1 MIANLVQIKSL
12 EQLKNLLSSGQ
23 VLFVLGERVIPDNG
37 VWALFLNGS
46 TVKEQLEK
54 GRFWYDPTKL

>member
-12 EQLKNLLSSGQ
+12 EQLKNLLPSGQ
-23 VLFVLGERVIPDNG
+23 VLFVLGGRVIPDSG
-37 VWALFLNGS
+37 VWSLFLNGS

>member
-1 MIANLVQIKSL
+1 MIQIKTL
-12 EQLKNLLSSGQ
+12 EELSSLLPTGK
-23 VLFVLGERVIPDNG
+23 VLFVLGERIIPDNG
-37 VWALFLNGS
+37 VWSLFLNGS